1 MFFNYHV
8 ENSQKIHAKVKH
20 IYFHKY
26 KLNVHFVRFLKK
38 NCLKLNLSLQKEKQ
52 KNAINRQNEIN

>member
-26 KLNVHFVRFLKK
+26 KLNVHFVRFKK
-38 NCLKLNLSLQKEKQ
+38 KKLFETYPESPKRETEECNK
-52 KNAINRQNEIN
+52 